1 MFALISLLH
10 CFTIEARSSC
20 SPPATSLHLCARR
33 AQHLTFLLH
42 ALILRFLDAVFSA
55 MIATAASPSRDV
67 NDDNDD
73 ESTQPFSSPGR
84 PFATEQFGD
93 KDELTHYDN
102 GDNNGNGISENDDG
116 QEPVEPVAGDQNGE
130 AFEVDMT
137 YRNNLLTWQNPDGQ
151 MQRVEGLNLDLYL
164 DTSTNTAIFKIYG
177 YVLLK
182 GSKSKSSKQAVY
194 LFIHPETI
202 QSITPQ
208 TEHAAPLSA
217 LIQSGPIHHSLCFSL
232 TAHPHLVVPKNLI
245 LESRPKT
252 KALLDSIQ
260 ALATVT
266 AFTVHLSNLDTVT
279 STQGILESVASTFSL
294 SHNDN
299 RPSTNTR
306 RANLTTLYAGRGG
319 EIVNVKND
327 VANTEACLP
336 PYSEP
341 APSRSHHS
349 NKRKRDFSDH
359 DFERPSTTQDQIL
372 LILKN
377 ICTRLDSIE
386 GRMVKLE
393 DKVSEALDSTHSR
406 GEEERLELLEEVD
419 HRIDDCI
426 TDMRIESQDIIED
439 LKDEVDAT
447 LERLDNEA
455 SERIERLETDIE
467 ENTTKVVEK
476 CLKRKLTNASLRIDG
491 SVFLDL

>member
-1 MFALISLLH
+1 
-10 CFTIEARSSC
+10 
-20 SPPATSLHLCARR
+20 
-33 AQHLTFLLH
+33 
-42 ALILRFLDAVFSA
+42 
-55 MIATAASPSRDV
+55 
-67 NDDNDD
+67 
-73 ESTQPFSSPGR
+73 
-84 PFATEQFGD
+84 
-93 KDELTHYDN
+93 
-102 GDNNGNGISENDDG
+102 
-116 QEPVEPVAGDQNGE
+116 
-130 AFEVDMT
+130 MT
-137 YRNNLLTWQNPDGQ
+137 YRNNLLTWQNADGQ
-151 MQRVEGLNLDLYL
+151 MQRVDGLNLDFYL
-164 DTSTNTAIFKIYG
+164 NTSTNTAIFKIYG

-182 GSKSKSSKQAVY
+182 GSKFKSSKQAVY

-208 TEHAAPLSA
+208 TEHVAPSSRLILSD
-217 LIQSGPIHHSLCFSL
+217 PIRHSLCFSL
-232 TAHPHLVVPKNLI
+232 TAQPHLVVPKNLI

-266 AFTVHLSNLDTVT
+266 AFTVYFSDLDTVT
-279 STQGILESVASTFSL
+279 STQEILELVASTFSL

-319 EIVNVKND
+319 EIVNAKND
-327 VANTEACLP
+327 VANAEADLP

-349 NKRKRDFSDH
+349 SEQAVPYYPRFPSSPSFTIAKRKRDLSDH
-359 DFERPSTTQDQIL
+359 DTECPSTTQDQIL

-406 GEEERLELLEEVD
+406 GEEERLELLEEVEN
-419 HRIDDCI
+419 RIDDCI

-455 SERIERLETDIE
+455 SERIDRLENDIE

-476 CLKRKLTNASLRIDG
+476 CLKTKLTNASLRIDG

>member
-1 MFALISLLH
+1 
-10 CFTIEARSSC
+10 
-20 SPPATSLHLCARR
+20 
-33 AQHLTFLLH
+33 
-42 ALILRFLDAVFSA
+42 
-55 MIATAASPSRDV
+55 
-67 NDDNDD
+67 
-73 ESTQPFSSPGR
+73 
-84 PFATEQFGD
+84 
-93 KDELTHYDN
+93 
-102 GDNNGNGISENDDG
+102 
-116 QEPVEPVAGDQNGE
+116 
-130 AFEVDMT
+130 MT
-137 YRNNLLTWQNPDGQ
+137 YRNNLLTWQNADGQ

-164 DTSTNTAIFKIYG
+164 DTPTNTAIFKIYG

-202 QSITPQ
+202 QSITLQ
-208 TEHAAPLSA
+208 TEHAAPSSTLM
-217 LIQSGPIHHSLCFSL
+217 QSGPIHHSLCFSL
-232 TAHPHLVVPKNLI
+232 TTQPHLVVPKNLI

-279 STQGILESVASTFSL
+279 STQQNLELIASTFTL
-294 SHNDN
+294 SHSDS

-319 EIVNVKND
+319 EIVNAKND
-327 VANTEACLP
+327 VANAEALP

-349 NKRKRDFSDH
+349 SEQAVLYYPRFPSSPSFTIDKRKRDHSDH
-359 DFERPSTTQDQIL
+359 DTERPSTTQDQIL
-372 LILKN
+372 LILKT

-406 GEEERLELLEEVD
+406 GEEERLELLEEVEN
-419 HRIDDCI
+419 RIDDCI

-476 CLKRKLTNASLRIDG
+476 CLRTKLTNASLRIDG

>member
-1 MFALISLLH
+1 MI
-10 CFTIEARSSC
+10 
-20 SPPATSLHLCARR
+20 PAT
-33 AQHLTFLLH
+33 
-42 ALILRFLDAVFSA
+42 
-55 MIATAASPSRDV
+55 ASPSRDV
-67 NDDNDD
+67 NDDDND

-84 PFATEQFGD
+84 PFATEQFDG
-93 KDELTHYDN
+93 KDEVTTDDN
-102 GDNNGNGISENDDG
+102 GSNNGNGISDNDDG
-116 QEPVEPVAGDQNGE
+116 EESAEPVSGDQNGE
-130 AFEVDMT
+130 ALEVDVT
-137 YRNNLLTWQNPDGQ
+137 YRNNLLTWQNTDGQ
-151 MQRVEGLNLDLYL
+151 MQRAEGLNLDLYL

-202 QSITPQ
+202 QSITLQ
-208 TEHAAPLSA
+208 TKHAALFST
-217 LIQSGPIHHSLCFSL
+217 LIQSGLIHHSLCFSL
-232 TAHPHLVVPKNLI
+232 TAQPHLVVPKNLI

-260 ALATVT
+260 ALATAT
-266 AFTVHLSNLDTVT
+266 AFTVHLSNLHTVT
-279 STQGILESVASTFSL
+279 LTQENLELIASTFSL

-319 EIVNVKND
+319 EIVNVKKD

-341 APSRSHHS
+341 APSRNHHS
-349 NKRKRDFSDH
+349 NKRKRDLSDH
-359 DFERPSTTQDQIL
+359 DTERPSTTQDQIL

-377 ICTRLDSIE
+377 ICTRLDCME

-406 GEEERLELLEEVD
+406 GEEERLELLEEVEN
-419 HRIDDCI
+419 RIDDCI

-455 SERIERLETDIE
+455 SERLERLETDIE

-476 CLKRKLTNASLRIDG
+476 CLRTKLTNASLRIDG